1 MKRAFIV
8 AMECEAEA
16 IRPALRDGDRIYV
29 CGIGKVNAAMAA
41 RQAVCEG
48 AELLLNAGVCGGFG
62 ADVDVG
68 GVYEVR
74 AAVEYDFDLAAV
86 NGTRVGQLDECDT
99 PFLPAATFGV
109 HPAKILATGDHFN
122 DSEHDYAL
130 ICDEL
135 GAELRDMEGAA
146 VAHVACRCGVKFAA
160 LKAVTNVAGQGSM
173 TGQYR
178 RHRAAVLARLSAAL
192 PAWLEGMAAAFV

>member
-8 AMECEAEA
+8 AMECEAA
-16 IRPALRDGDRIYV
+16 AVRPALRGSDRLYV

-48 AELLLNAGVCGGFG
+48 AELLLNTGVCGGFG
-62 ADVDVG
+62 AAVEVG
-68 GVYEVR
+68 GIYEVR
-74 AAVEYDFDLAAV
+74 AAVEYDFDLAQI
-86 NGTRVGQLDECDT
+86 NGTRVGQLDECDS
-99 PFLPAATFGV
+99 PLLPAATAGV
-109 HPAKILATGDHFN
+109 YPAKILATGDHFN
-122 DSEHDYAL
+122 DSERDYAL

-146 VAHVACRCGVKFAA
+146 VAHVAWRCGVKFAA
-160 LKAVTNVAGQGSM
+160 LKAVTNVAGRGSM

-178 RHRAAVLARLSAAL
+178 RHREAALSRLAAAL
-192 PAWLEGMAAAFV
+192 PIWLERWHGERT